1 MVAELTDS
9 HRDGEPKECLIG
21 SPRYR
26 GTAVFAVA
34 CPFCGTRN
42 VWDMKERFRNCVER
56 KYSAARFRGVRCGS
70 EFANPLLETGSLHG
84 ERDPAKRL
92 TSM

>member
-21 SPRYR
+21 SPCQR

-42 VWDMKERFRNCVER
+42 VWDMRSPEAASPVC
-56 KYSAARFRGVRCGS
+56 SAHFD
-70 EFANPLLETGSLHG
+70 EY
-84 ERDPAKRL
+84 
-92 TSM
+92 